1 MDWQN
6 LPEWIRYGIMVLIGT
21 TLGALIAL
29 FREALIGF
37 LRRLG
42 EYLSKLLGQKWADRH
57 FERRYV
63 KWMAS
68 ECEKVS
74 LIGVLPARSGR
85 EPRLSEVF
93 VLPALSEEYL
103 RGRRH
108 LYWEGELHPPAPEEW
123 IKWEERMPEET
134 RPVPL
139 PEALR
144 RRTLVV
150 LGEPGAGKTTLLRY
164 LALAHARALTG
175 DASLLRQMDPRAE
188 RRLPVFLPLREA
200 AAAERPWAIFAEEY
214 VRRQTQR
221 TLDPPPGYFKRQ
233 ARRGRCLF
241 LLDGLDEVLGRGD
254 EAYQSIC
261 NAVNALAAVEKKNR
275 FIVTSRIAGW
285 RGMLSHNFSILTIT
299 PFDRPRREEFIRK
312 WYQAAEASAVE
323 GKESPDQAEIRRRRA
338 RERAEDLIRAV
349 EGNDRLRR
357 LATNSMLLSVM
368 AMVHRV
374 DVTLPRD
381 RATLYRRFAELLLER
396 WDVGRGIKDQG
407 ATGLTLRQKESLMC
421 QIGYHFHERGVRFP
435 PRREVER
442 LIADALPSL
451 GQSSERA
458 GELLDWVERRTGL
471 LADGEYM
478 TFAHLAFQ
486 EYFAAGAIVSDPNLR
501 NRLLQPDRLFDPWW
515 REVVLL
521 YVGMANDATDF
532 IRQVYSPEADD
543 LLRRRLFLA
552 GQCIGEAT
560 WVGEELRQEIRAALL
575 WMWRNGYRKQQG
587 EALRVLSRWSDR
599 EVRDFFLMALKNK
612 DKDEEPKV
620 RADAAMALGRLGVA
634 DPETLQTLREALK
647 DEHTGVRTSAAEA
660 LGDLGA
666 TDPQTLQALREA
678 LRDENPWVRASAAM
692 ALGRLGV
699 ADPETLQTL
708 RGALRD
714 KEPIVRIMAA
724 MALGRLGVADP
735 ETLQTLRGALRDKE
749 PIVRIMAAMALEHP
763 GVADQETLQALR
775 EALRDKKPVVRM
787 STAWVLRHLRVA
799 DQETLQA
806 LREALRDKAPI
817 VRRMAAGALGRL
829 GVADPETLQTLRGAL
844 RDENPWVR
852 VSAAEALGDLGA
864 TDPQT
869 LEALREVFRG
879 EDPIVRTRTAL
890 ALGRLGVADPE
901 VLQTLREALR
911 DDDDWM
917 RDAAFSVLWEISKRP
932 GVWIERDT

>member
-1 MDWQN
+1 MDWQS

-21 TLGALIAL
+21 TLGALITL

-42 EYLSKLLGQKWADRH
+42 EYLSKLLGQKWADRR

-68 ECEKVS
+68 ECEKVF

-85 EPRLSEVF
+85 EPRLPEVF
-93 VLPALSEEYL
+93 VLPALSEEYP
-103 RGRRH
+103 RGRRY
-108 LYWEGELHPPAPEEW
+108 LYREGELRPPAPEEW

-144 RRTLVV
+144 RRALVV

-164 LALAHARALTG
+164 LALAHARALAG

-200 AAAERPWAIFAEEY
+200 AAAERPLATFAEEY

-221 TLDPPPGYFKRQ
+221 TLDPPPGYFERQ

-241 LLDGLDEVLGRGD
+241 LLDGLDEALGRGD
-254 EAYQSIC
+254 EAYRSIC
-261 NAVNALAAVEKKNR
+261 NAVNALAAVEEKNR

-285 RGMLSHNFSILTIT
+285 RGMLSPNFSILTIT
-299 PFDRPRREEFIRK
+299 PFDRPRREEFIQK

-323 GKESPDQAEIRRRRA
+323 VKESPDQAEIRRRRA
-338 RERAEDLIRAV
+338 RERAEDLIGAV

-357 LATNSMLLSVM
+357 LATNPMLLSVM

-396 WDVGRGIKDQG
+396 WDVGRGIEDQG
-407 ATGLTLRQKESLMC
+407 TGLTLHQKESLMR
-421 QIGYHFHERGVRFP
+421 QIGYHFHERGVRFL

-442 LIADALPSL
+442 LIAEALPSL
-451 GQSSERA
+451 GQPSGRA

-471 LADGEYM
+471 LADGGHM

-501 NRLLQPDRLFDPWW
+501 DRLLQPDRLFDPWW

-521 YVGMANDATDF
+521 YVGMADDATDF

-560 WVGEELRQEIRAALL
+560 RVEEELRREIRAELL
-575 WMWRNGYRKQQG
+575 RMWRNGYRRQQE
-587 EALRVLSRWSDR
+587 EALRVLFRWPDQ
-599 EVRDFFLMALKNK
+599 EVRDLFLMTLKNE
-612 DKDEEPKV
+612 DEDPIV
-620 RADAAMALGRLGVA
+620 RANAALALGHLGA
-634 DPETLQTLREALK
+634 TDPQTLQALREALT
-647 DEHTGVRTSAAEA
+647 EGSFLVRVGAAEA
-660 LGDLGA
+660 LRRLGA
-666 TDPQTLQALREA
+666 ADPQTLQALREA
-678 LRDENPWVRASAAM
+678 LRDENPIVRARAVE
-692 ALGRLGV
+692 ALVHLGV
-699 ADPETLQTL
+699 ADPQTLQALREALTEGSFLVRVGAALALRRLGAADPQTL
-708 RGALRD
+708 QALREALRD
-714 KEPIVRIMAA
+714 EDSIVRARA
-724 MALGRLGVADP
+724 VEALGDLGAADP
-735 ETLQTLRGALRDKE
+735 
-749 PIVRIMAAMALEHP
+749 
-763 GVADQETLQALR
+763 ETLQALR
-775 EALRDKKPVVRM
+775 EALRDEDSIVR
-787 STAWVLRHLRVA
+787 ARAV
-799 DQETLQA
+799 
-806 LREALRDKAPI
+806 EAL
-817 VRRMAAGALGRL
+817 VHL
-829 GVADPETLQTLRGAL
+829 GVADPQT
-844 RDENPWVR
+844 
-852 VSAAEALGDLGA
+852 
-864 TDPQT
+864 
-869 LEALREVFRG
+869 
-879 EDPIVRTRTAL
+879 
-890 ALGRLGVADPE
+890 
-901 VLQTLREALR
+901 LQTLREALR
-911 DDDDWM
+911 DE
-917 RDAAFSVLWEISKRP
+917 DAWIRNKAFDALWEVSKRP